1 MMAAGLAAGGCCT
14 KANHPAHIVDSIGNA
29 DKYVGLNP
37 HFKEA
42 FAFLQRPDLAKLA
55 VGRYDLVPGKC
66 WAMIQEPDLHS
77 VFGAKTECHRKY
89 IDIQAPIAREETMGP
104 SASRSWCSAASSR
117 SSSLRLGRTLPVARL
132 TSRARRRNSSS
143 RFSLNE
149 NNRRAGVNLRGGV
162 DTTRSEVARRLSRED
177 TGP

>member
-1 MMAAGLAAGGCCT
+1 MFRTGVFMMAAGLAAGGCCT
-14 KANHPAHIVDSIGNA
+14 KASHPAHIVDSIGNA

-89 IDIQAPIAREETMGP
+89 IDIQAPIAREETMGLYTMTDRELALP
-104 SASRSWCSAASSR
+104 FDEEKDVVLFEAEFKPVVVKRGEFAIFFPP
-117 SSSLRLGRTLPVARL
+117 LGAHAPCCT
-132 TSRARRRNSSS
+132 
-143 RFSLNE
+143 
-149 NNRRAGVNLRGGV
+149 V
-162 DTTRSEVARRLSRED
+162 DEPGKTKKVVIKVLAE
-177 TGP
+177 